1 MIPDCSPTRA
11 LFSTTSRCQTCFT
24 PPCSAALTRT
34 LHITSIDT
42 AAARHVPGVVAVLT
56 AEDCE
61 GVVEPVPTRR
71 ETEAEELRPPVHPVL
86 ARDKVCYVGQPIA
99 ISGQKPQLRVGAQ
112 AGIDAVTIG
121 GIERIMPRPVNRA
134 RRPLAA
140 CRAHRVSIIPP
151 HASQR

>member
-1 MIPDCSPTRA
+1 M
-11 LFSTTSRCQTCFT
+11 LH
-24 PPCSAALTRT
+24 AAVLRSSHAHA
-34 LHITSIDT
+34 HITSIDT